1 MSGIAILLV
10 LVLIAIYFK
19 PSLLALIII
28 GLLLYALFGK

>member
-19 PSLLALIII
+19 PSLLGLIII